1 MLPQLPLNNL
11 TTAQIHKSMPST
23 ELVHVKSPT
32 SKKSLFRTKSGLVHK
47 RRVTHHHHDD
57 NDIQPSSKHLSRSQT
72 TFDVLLP
79 STIQRKKKTSHPTP
93 ILEKNRRAT
102 TGIIGTEVHHKKK
115 SLLAHVQDR
124 SFESNSIHQEYLR
137 LPLHVDVPVTLSC
150 DVMELRDMSPSQT
163 VDVNVSMALTDFSR
177 SMYDL
182 AIERLN
188 RTLSKN
194 PNAFL
199 PHFIRG
205 ICHYHMSNYDAAKR
219 DFTACCCCIPE
230 DGSSERH
237 EYDRALAFFN
247 RSVVW
252 MKLNDGSKAMDDI
265 NKAIDAYAFE
275 KAFFCNRAILY
286 RRKGNFEAAQHDY
299 RVIRRMESEEMKEL
313 DTSSSTRNSGVGK
326 IQSPVVTH
334 LLAAQP
340 HGNNHHSSSGRIR
353 KTLLGRKTI
362 HGNKSPSAKRP
373 RSLLDLKTTVY
384 GQLHSALTC
393 IPQKRTKAQLD
404 VLVKESRMMSA
415 FAHLDVKQL
424 TTLWKFLEYRSF
436 PSNTRLFEQGDK
448 AEDYMLVWSGLVSAR
463 VLKKRNN
470 FIKHSDNVAK
480 ALAMEREFTVNTM
493 KAGETLGE
501 SIMLEGGIRKASC
514 VTEEPSEI
522 LLLKKEHFRQTF
534 HVFLQRA
541 HDEKVNFLSSFLFL
555 SHWNSKFCYA
565 RDSFLCSCK
574 YDLSNVTFSLG
585 KCRRKF
591 E

>member
-1 MLPQLPLNNL
+1 MSNMLAQLPLKDVG
-11 TTAQIHKSMPST
+11 TTQIHKSMSST
-23 ELVHVKSPT
+23 ELVHVTSPT
-32 SKKSLFRTKSGLVHK
+32 SKKSFVRPKSGVIHK

-57 NDIQPSSKHLSRSQT
+57 NDKPTSSSRLLNRSQT

-79 STIQRKKKTSHPTP
+79 STGHRKKKKNYPTP
-93 ILEKNRRAT
+93 VLENNRRAT
-102 TGIIGTEVHHKKK
+102 TGTIGTKVLHKKK
-115 SLLAHVQDR
+115 SLLAHVHDR
-124 SFESNSIHQEYLR
+124 SSESNSIHQEYLR

-177 SMYDL
+177 SMYEL

-265 NKAIDAYAFE
+265 NKAIDVYAFE

-299 RVIRRMESEEMKEL
+299 KVIRRMESEEMKEM
-313 DTSSSTRNSGVGK
+313 DASSSARNLLGGVGELHS
-326 IQSPVVTH
+326 SPLPRKGVGVGVGVTH
-334 LLAAQP
+334 LLSAQP
-340 HGNNHHSSSGRIR
+340 HMNNHSSSSGRIR

-393 IPQKRTKAQLD
+393 IPHKRTKAQLD

-424 TTLWKFLEYRSF
+424 TTLWKFLEYQSF

-470 FIKHSDNVAK
+470 IIPQSDNVAK

-501 SIMLEGGIRKASC
+501 SIMLEGGMRKASC

-534 HVFLQRA
+534 HVFLQKA
-541 HDEKVNFLSSFLFL
+541 HDEKVEFLSSFSFL
-555 SHWNSKFCYA
+555 SHWSSK
-565 RDSFLCSCK
+565 
-574 YDLSNVTFSLG
+574 
-585 KCRRKF
+585 
-591 E
+591 